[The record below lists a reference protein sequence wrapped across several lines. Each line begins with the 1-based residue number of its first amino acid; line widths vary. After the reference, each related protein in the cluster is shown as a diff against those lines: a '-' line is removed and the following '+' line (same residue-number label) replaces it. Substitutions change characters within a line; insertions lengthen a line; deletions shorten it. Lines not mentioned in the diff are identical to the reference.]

1 MKSSY
6 DAIEMIKLFSFHSSL
21 LLIRSWNVYIYNKW
35 LEFST
40 KVYYISFIKKKKK
53 KKKLKNKQ

>member
-40 KVYYISFIKKKKK
+40 KVYYISFIKKKIKK
-53 KKKLKNKQ
+53 